1 MNIFEDITDLKLRD
15 VALAAVL
22 VGRGGGSVPIRPNQ
36 IDRVISAELP
46 DKDEDGLDLS
56 VDCFSHGQLYVA
68 LSRVTSR
75 ENMFVLSNDKKA
87 VNVVYKDIL

>member
-15 VALAAVL
+15 VALAAGTARP
-22 VGRGGGSVPIRPNQ
+22 GRRGSIRPNQ